1 MLYNRRNDLSQVGRD
16 LLAAA
21 DYIREHGWCQGVAV
35 DYEGRVCIE
44 GALAKTIRSETIRY
58 DPGRLVN
65 ARMGLYGTGMIPST
79 YSPSEWNDKRGRKV
93 DEVLDLLENAAWSE
107 VEK

>member
-1 MLYNRRNDLSQVGRD
+1 MLYDRRKGLSQVGRD

-35 DYEGRVCIE
+35 DYQGRVCIE
-44 GALAKTIRSETIRY
+44 GALAKIIEY
-58 DPGRLVN
+58 DPGRRVN
-65 ARMGLYGTGMIPST
+65 ARMRLGIPSAF
-79 YSPSEWNDKRGRKV
+79 SPSEWNDKRGRKV
-93 DEVLDLLENAAWSE
+93 NEVLDLLENAAWSE